1 MLRRPIS
8 MQPSSPASV
17 SQILHLPMDSF
28 IHHPSHPYSPV
39 LTPSETKGA
48 RSHSTLAGT
57 FDLIDYHAYA
67 AKQLPSEALRTD
79 VASSLLLC
87 TTWTGQT
94 GTSHSYPSPI
104 SSIQSRTHRRSIQ
117 TNSTTHTA

>member
-39 LTPSETKGA
+39 LTPSETKGHAATA
-48 RSHSTLAGT
+48 RQGREIG
-57 FDLIDYHAYA
+57 FDLIDYHAHA
-67 AKQLPSEALRTD
+67 GQAVTKRGFENRRRKQSTRQVRQVPRTRTRLPFHPFSLAPTD
-79 VASSLLLC
+79 VASRLIL
-87 TTWTGQT
+87 Q
-94 GTSHSYPSPI
+94 
-104 SSIQSRTHRRSIQ
+104 
-117 TNSTTHTA
+117 HTA

>member
-39 LTPSETKGA
+39 LTPSETKGR
-48 RSHSTLAGT
+48 RSHSTPAGT

-79 VASSLLLC
+79 VASSLLL
-87 TTWTGQT
+87 GGYVDRSDRYLALVPVSHLIHSISHPQT
-94 GTSHSYPSPI
+94 
-104 SSIQSRTHRRSIQ
+104 
-117 TNSTTHTA
+117 